1 MEQMINIR
9 KESKKVLSDMAKNI
23 AVIGANTACNFII
36 YQEKTPK
43 SLKKL
48 RKF

>member
-1 MEQMINIR
+1 MNIR
-9 KESKKVLSDMAKNI
+9 KESKKTLIDMAKNI
-23 AVIGANTACNFII
+23 AVIGANTTCMWIV